1 MNNNLLH
8 EHQFGFQI
16 NNSTEHAILQF
27 TRDIAQNFDNGKFTL
42 GVFIDLSK
50 AFDTVDHQILL
61 KKLKHYG
68 VNEKTLAW
76 LRSYLFQRKQYI
88 ENSNDIKY
96 LLEIDC
102 GVPQGSILGPLLFLI
117 YVNDFYLASKFKNV
131 MFADDT
137 NLFLS
142 DENIS
147 ELFQQ
152 MNKELKSVSTWF
164 KANKLSINI
173 DKTKW
178 TIFYPTSKKRFMPT
192 KFPELFIDGITLERE
207 TVTKFL
213 GVIIDE
219 NVTWKA
225 HINTISTKIS
235 KSIGILYRARLIIP
249 RKQLNQLYFS
259 FVHSY
264 LNCANI
270 AWFST
275 QKTKLSTLFRQ

>member
-1 MNNNLLH
+1 M
-8 EHQFGFQI
+8 
-16 NNSTEHAILQF
+16 S
-27 TRDIAQNFDNGKFTL
+27 
-42 GVFIDLSK
+42 FIDLLK

-117 YVNDFYLASKFKNV
+117 YINDFYLASKFKNV

-137 NLFLS
+137 NLFLT
-142 DENIS
+142 DENTG

-164 KANKLSINI
+164 KVKKLFISLNK
-173 DKTKW
+173 KKW
-178 TIFYPTSKKRFMPT
+178 TFFHPTSRKHFMLT
-192 KFPELFIDGITLERE
+192 KFPELFIDGITRKRE
-207 TVTKFL
+207 TVTNFL
-213 GVIIDE
+213 GI
-219 NVTWKA
+219 
-225 HINTISTKIS
+225 
-235 KSIGILYRARLIIP
+235 Y
-249 RKQLNQLYFS
+249 
-259 FVHSY
+259 
-264 LNCANI
+264 ANL
-270 AWFST
+270 AQSST
-275 QKTKLSTLFRQ
+275 QKTKFYTLYYQQNHSIRLLSFKTQFAHSRPVFKEIGALNIHEINIFNILCLMFKCKNKA